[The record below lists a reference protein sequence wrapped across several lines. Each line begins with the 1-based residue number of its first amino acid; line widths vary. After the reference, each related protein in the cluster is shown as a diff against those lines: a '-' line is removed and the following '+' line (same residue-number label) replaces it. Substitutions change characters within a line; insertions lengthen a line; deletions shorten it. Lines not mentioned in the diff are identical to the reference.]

1 MDEQKSFFREFFR
14 ITLKTF
20 AYTILFAAITGWLFG
35 ERLED
40 FLSGFISG
48 GQGLSYQHIFQIL
61 LLSAV
66 NSAISTFV
74 STSKLFKNMLG
85 LWCSLITMV
94 TCLAATVAVVAWFG
108 WIPLSEWRTWLVFIA
123 GFLVIFLALFIIM
136 VVITTREDRQ
146 YNRLLSNYKKQNNKD
161 HP

>member
-1 MDEQKSFFREFFR
+1 MDEQRSFLKEFLR
-14 ITLKTF
+14 LTPKTF
-20 AYTILFAAITGWLFG
+20 AYTILFATITGWLFG
-35 ERLED
+35 DRLED
-40 FLSGFISG
+40 FFNVLISG
-48 GQGLSYQHIFQIL
+48 NQGLSYQHIFQIF

-74 STSKLFKNMLG
+74 NTSKWFKNILE

-94 TCLAATVAVVAWFG
+94 TCLAATAAVVAWFG
-108 WIPLSEWRTWLVFIA
+108 WIPLSAWRTWLVFIA
-123 GFLVIFLALFIIM
+123 GFLAIFFALFIIM
-136 VVITTREDRQ
+136 VVITTREDKQ